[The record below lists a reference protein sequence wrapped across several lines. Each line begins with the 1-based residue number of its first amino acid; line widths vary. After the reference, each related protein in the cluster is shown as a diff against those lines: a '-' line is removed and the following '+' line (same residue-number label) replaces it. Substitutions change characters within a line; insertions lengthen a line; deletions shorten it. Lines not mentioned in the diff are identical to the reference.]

1 MVNFFPIFV
10 YLSLIKLNTMSE
22 TTSGTRG
29 YRITIGVMGVI
40 ILVLAALLINQRGKI
55 NTVTQNTDEQKVAL
69 QGELDSLV
77 AEHERVK
84 ATYGTLSDSLIEKDS
99 IINAKSLEIKKLL
112 GTKYELAQ
120 VKQKLEQLRSVTRG
134 YEKQIDSLYTVNREL
149 KAENEQI
156 KISFQHEQVKT
167 ADLSKEKDE
176 LSKKI
181 TTAAV
186 LKAYNVRCSAYKA
199 GDISKEKVTDKAAR
213 ADKIK
218 VCFTVSENLLVPT
231 SYRRFFVRIARPG
244 DNAILTRGANYT
256 WNYQGE
262 TLQFSAMESVSYSGE
277 AMDICTYF
285 EKPAGMGEL
294 PKGRYMVDVF
304 TDDYAIGQGSFELK

>member
-1 MVNFFPIFV
+1 
-10 YLSLIKLNTMSE
+10 MSE
-22 TTSGTRG
+22 TPSNNLG
-29 YRITIGVMGVI
+29 YKVTIGVMGAI
-40 ILVLAALLINQRGKI
+40 ILVLAFLLFNQRKQA
-55 NTVTQNTDEQKVAL
+55 NTVTQASNEQKFEL
-69 QGELDSLV
+69 QSELDSLV
-77 AEHERVK
+77 AEHQRVK
-84 ATYGTLSDSLIEKDS
+84 ESYGNLSDSLTDKDS
-99 IINAKSLEIKKLL
+99 IINAKTIEIKKLL

-120 VKQKLEQLRSVTRG
+120 VKQKLEQLRHVTRG

-156 KISFQHEQVKT
+156 KINFQHEQVKT
-167 ADLSKEKDE
+167 ADLSKEKEE
-176 LSKKI
+176 LNKKI
-181 TTAAV
+181 NTAAV
-186 LKAYNVRCSAYKA
+186 LKAYNVRCTAYKA
-199 GDISKEKVTDKAAR
+199 GDISKEKLTDKAAR

-218 VCFTVSENLLVPT
+218 VCFTVSENMLVPT

-256 WNYQGE
+256 WSYQGE

-277 AMDICTYF
+277 SMDICTYF

>member
-1 MVNFFPIFV
+1 
-10 YLSLIKLNTMSE
+10 MSE
-22 TTSGTRG
+22 TSSGNIG
-29 YRITIGVMGVI
+29 YKITIGVMGAI
-40 ILVLAALLINQRGKI
+40 ILVLGFLLLNQRKQL
-55 NTVTQNTDEQKVAL
+55 TSLTQTGDEQKIAL

-84 ATYGTLSDSLIEKDS
+84 ATYGTLSDSLSEKDS
-99 IINAKSLEIKKLL
+99 IIMAKSLEIKKLL

-120 VKQKLEQLRSVTRG
+120 VKNKLEQLRLVTRG

-156 KISFQHEQVKT
+156 KISYQHEQVKT
-167 ADLSKEKDE
+167 ADLSKEKEE
-176 LSKKI
+176 LNKKI
-181 TTAAV
+181 NSAAV
-186 LKAYNVRCSAYKA
+186 LKAYNVRCTAYKA
-199 GDISKEKVTDKAAR
+199 GDISKEKITDKAAR

-218 VCFTVSENLLVPT
+218 VCFTVSENQLVPT

-256 WNYQGE
+256 WSYQGE

-285 EKPAGMGEL
+285 EKPSSMGEL